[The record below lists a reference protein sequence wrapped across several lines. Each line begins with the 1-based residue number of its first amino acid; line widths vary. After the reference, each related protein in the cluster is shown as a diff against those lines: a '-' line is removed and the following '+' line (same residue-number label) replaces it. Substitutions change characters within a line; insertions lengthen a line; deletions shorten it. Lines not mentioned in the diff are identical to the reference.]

1 MKLRPAIPE
10 DAAAIGELWFESW
23 QSTGPEDA
31 SVTKA
36 DLIKRATGELADRW
50 EVTVAEADGVLLGF
64 VALAPNERRLD
75 QLFIA
80 PHAQG
85 RGIGAVLLKLAKQRF
100 AEGFW
105 LRVGAANT
113 RAIAFYEREGLAANH
128 SESNEARVK
137 YSFKP

>member
-1 MKLRPAIPE
+1 MKLRSAHPE

-36 DLIKRATGELADRW
+36 SLIKRATGELAERW

-64 VALAPNERRLD
+64 VALAPSEGRLD
-75 QLFIA
+75 QLFVA

-85 RGIGAVLLKLAKQRF
+85 RGIGAELLKLTKQRF

-105 LRVGAANT
+105 LRVGAANA
-113 RAIAFYEREGLAANH
+113 RARAFYEREGLVANH
-128 SESNEARVK
+128 LESSEARVK
-137 YSFKP
+137 YTFKP